1 MFLIVEPA
9 PFKKV
14 IFKNKA
20 SDLLTEGRAILANA
34 AMADKENLLKNKPLP
49 SERSKK
55 GQKRHKT
62 HLCPFDLYTI

>member
-34 AMADKENLLKNKPLP
+34 AMTDKENLLKNKPLP
-49 SERSKK
+49 SERLKK
-55 GQKRHKT
+55 GQK
-62 HLCPFDLYTI
+62 